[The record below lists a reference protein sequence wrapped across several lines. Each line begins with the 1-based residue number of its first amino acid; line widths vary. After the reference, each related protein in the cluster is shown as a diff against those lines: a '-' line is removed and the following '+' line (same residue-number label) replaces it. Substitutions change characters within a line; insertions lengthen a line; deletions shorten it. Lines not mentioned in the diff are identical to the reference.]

1 MNRLSRT
8 KKHNN
13 DTALP
18 TISLTPL
25 IDTVLV
31 LLVIFMVTTP
41 GKTTAPLLS
50 GKGDKVEHKQPVWVV
65 EIDQRGHLYLDNK
78 FITYKTLVDT
88 ISAQMSKDK
97 GVTTSVF
104 VHAHGDA
111 PQEAVTTI
119 LNGLRRLKHV
129 GILVG

>member
-1 MNRLSRT
+1 MNRLSRI

-41 GKTTAPLLS
+41 GKTTTPILA
-50 GKGDKVEHKQPVWVV
+50 GKGDKADQKQAVSVV
-65 EIDQRGHLYLDNK
+65 EVDQAGHLYFDNK
-78 FITYKTLVDT
+78 PITYKALLDAV
-88 ISAQMSKDK
+88 SAQTKTDK
-97 GVTTSVF
+97 EVTSVF

-111 PQEAVTTI
+111 PQQTVTMV